1 MRAFTCS
8 AVRHRLHAF
17 HDGELAVGDQIAVAA
32 HIGSCRA
39 CADALAD
46 LQDLSSALRAAAPA
60 QRAHRAM
67 SRDEAAS
74 FQTAVVSRAK
84 AERDASFAASVR
96 GMFDDLHLVY
106 AGFGAAAATTICL
119 IIMLSMMRFASSERS
134 DSLAAMVAFLATPG
148 SSADAIAIDAASH
161 ARWTARFQAANESA
175 QQDAVFTLAAVV
187 TREGRL
193 ADLERL
199 RARGHKAASEEA
211 KLIEGLL
218 DTVSRAQLEA
228 GQTDGPTAISGIL
241 GLVTHT
247 TVRATS
253 STTRALDFVL
263 PVAKK
268 RAATLVT
275 LRSRA
280 AVA

>member
-1 MRAFTCS
+1 
-8 AVRHRLHAF
+8 
-17 HDGELAVGDQIAVAA
+17 
-32 HIGSCRA
+32 
-39 CADALAD
+39 
-46 LQDLSSALRAAAPA
+46 
-60 QRAHRAM
+60 
-67 SRDEAAS
+67 
-74 FQTAVVSRAK
+74 
-84 AERDASFAASVR
+84 
-96 GMFDDLHLVY
+96 MFDDLHLVY
-106 AGFGAAAATTICL
+106 AGFGAAAATMVCV

-218 DTVSRAQLEA
+218 DTVSRAHSDLQNLMVR
-228 GQTDGPTAISGIL
+228 GDTW
-241 GLVTHT
+241 
-247 TVRATS
+247 TVN
-253 STTRALDFVL
+253 
-263 PVAKK
+263 
-268 RAATLVT
+268 
-275 LRSRA
+275 
-280 AVA
+280 